1 MNAPLRVGSL
11 FSGYGGLDMALHAV
25 TDTGLAWVCDNDP
38 TASRVLR
45 HHHPNVPNLGDIT
58 HTDWNHVAPVDVITA
73 GFPCQD
79 ISDAGQRAGITKGR
93 NSGLWRH
100 IIFAARVLRPSLII
114 LENVAAITRRG
125 LDTVAGDLS
134 ENGYDARW
142 CTLRASDIGA
152 PHRRDRWFAIAYP
165 TATTDP
171 TRIGTGEQADATHT
185 ITGGGDARSEPRRR
199 SQHASDSD
207 SFQRERCRDSWGW
220 GRGPAY
226 HDRGPIEWWGRYAA
240 AVNRWENVLRRYAPA
255 PTCDRRRL
263 SPAFVEWMM
272 GLPEGHVTGVPG
284 VSPGAMLRCL
294 GNGVVP
300 QQAAAAIQ
308 HLMTPPRKET
318 Q

>member
-11 FSGYGGLDMALHAV
+11 FSGYAGLDMALEAV

-38 TASRVLR
+38 TAAQILR
-45 HHHPNVPNLGDIT
+45 HHHPHVPNLGDIT
-58 HTDWNHVAPVDVITA
+58 EVDWNSAEPVDAITA

-100 IIFAARVLRPSLII
+100 IIRAASALRPRLII

-125 LDTVAGDLS
+125 LDTVAGDLAS
-134 ENGYDARW
+134 IGYDARW

-152 PHRRDRWFAIAYP
+152 PHQRNRWFAIAYP

-171 TRIGTGEQADATHT
+171 ARIGMGEQADATHP
-185 ITGGGDARSEPRRR
+185 ITGSGNARPEPRRR
-199 SQHASDSD
+199 SQHPADPDSLG
-207 SFQRERCRDSWGW
+207 RERCRDSWGW
-220 GRGPAY
+220 GCGPAY
-226 HDRGPIEWWGRYAA
+226 HHRGPVEWWGRYADA
-240 AVNRWENVLRRYAPA
+240 INRWEGVTRRYAPP
-255 PTCDRRRL
+255 PTNDRGRL

-284 VSPGAMLRCL
+284 VSPWAMLRCL

-300 QQAAAAIQ
+300 QQAATAIRQ
-308 HLMTPPRKET
+308 LLAPLRKE
-318 Q
+318 